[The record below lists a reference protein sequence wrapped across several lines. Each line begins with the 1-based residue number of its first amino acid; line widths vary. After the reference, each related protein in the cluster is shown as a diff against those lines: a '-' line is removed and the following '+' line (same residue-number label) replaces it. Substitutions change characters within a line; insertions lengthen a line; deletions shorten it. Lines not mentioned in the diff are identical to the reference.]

1 VRCRR
6 ARWFLSARCDGTL
19 SERQRARLDEH
30 LEHCAACRR
39 EAFYFSEIGN
49 LASRL
54 ESAPVRPDFNL
65 RLRAAIERQEKA
77 EAVASPWYR
86 FHLAPAWRPAIAA
99 VAVVF
104 MFVLTYGG
112 YRVVSGPSADQG
124 LASNSTINQD
134 WTNEEVASAPAEVN
148 EFALPSGLTP
158 VQSDS
163 PDADRVRSQYL
174 AASQGRSDF
183 VIGTVGLDDPTTKKP
198 EPQYV
203 LPVIPSEQMVRKV
216 SY

>member
-1 VRCRR
+1 
-6 ARWFLSARCDGTL
+6 
-19 SERQRARLDEH
+19 LDEH

-54 ESAPVRPDFNL
+54 EPTPVRPDFNL

-77 EAVASPWYR
+77 DAIASPWYR
-86 FHLAPAWRPAIAA
+86 FHLAPVWRPAIAA

-112 YRVVSGPSADQG
+112 YRVISGPSADQG
-124 LASNSTINQD
+124 LASESTINQD
-134 WTNEEVASAPAEVN
+134 WSQDELAAARIDAND
-148 EFALPSGLTP
+148 FALPSGLTP

-163 PDADRVRSQYL
+163 PDAERVRDQYL
-174 AASQGRSDF
+174 AASQGPSNF

-203 LPVIPSEQMVRKV
+203 LPVIPSEQMARKV